1 MPASP
6 QEYAVSPARTRDRAQ
21 QSSLCCRRWG
31 VADTPSGRLAIHQL
45 EDAPAGGLVWKA
57 GGLERVGAALRE
69 DLLGPLA
76 PKAVD
81 ELLRLMS
88 VVRNKHAS
96 PAAAD
101 ALGALLRAHPAACKI
116 VRGKVVP
123 SGGIDRVRDFASSE
137 GRAAPLRAPT
147 PSAKVPT
154 GALPLRALLD
164 PASADRARARTTK
177 TRKDP

>member
-1 MPASP
+1 M
-6 QEYAVSPARTRDRAQ
+6 
-21 QSSLCCRRWG
+21 
-31 VADTPSGRLAIHQL
+31 ADTPSGRLAIHQL
-45 EDAPAGGLVWKA
+45 EDAPTGGLLWKA
-57 GGLERVGAALRE
+57 GGLERLGAVLRE
-69 DLLGPLA
+69 DLAGPLA
-76 PKAVD
+76 AKAVD

-101 ALGALLRAHPAACKI
+101 ALGALLRAHPAACAI
-116 VRGKVVP
+116 VRGKVAP
-123 SGGIDRVRDFASSE
+123 TGGIDRARTFAHSE
-137 GRAAPLRAPT
+137 GRDAPLRAPT

-164 PASADRARARTTK
+164 PARADRARARIGK